1 MDGKISEFVYSFVD
15 YVIKGY
21 SGQDHVHIAAA
32 IQLAVDT
39 VRYRHTSAKN
49 IIIHTDNASGF
60 ASQEL
65 IPFVFNM
72 NTRLYNGKR
81 SFEQM
86 DIHRSIDL
94 ETFLDTNYSFLN

>member
-1 MDGKISEFVYSFVD
+1 MRVVD
-15 YVIKGY
+15 V
-21 SGQDHVHIAAA
+21 
-32 IQLAVDT
+32 IQLDVET
-39 VRYRHTSAKN
+39 VQYRHPAEKK
-49 IIIHTDNASGF
+49 IITQSENASGF